1 MTTKNMNTPPGSTQE
16 NEIDLLRLVGE
27 LWDHRKFIIS
37 VTALFTLIAV
47 AYSLLSTPIYQ
58 ADTLVQ
64 VEQKQGNAIL
74 SGLSDMIPNSS
85 PESAPEIQ
93 LLQSRMILG
102 KTIAELNLRDIV
114 EQKYFP
120 IVGRGWAR
128 LTKEKPGE
136 LAISWMHIPQLNGQ
150 DQQLTLTVGENGHY
164 TLEGE
169 EFTVNGMVGQRLEKD
184 GVALTI
190 ADIKAKP
197 GTQFVLSQRTE
208 LEAINALQETFTVRR
223 TQ

>member
-1 MTTKNMNTPPGSTQE
+1 
-16 NEIDLLRLVGE
+16 
-27 LWDHRKFIIS
+27 
-37 VTALFTLIAV
+37 
-47 AYSLLSTPIYQ
+47 
-58 ADTLVQ
+58 
-64 VEQKQGNAIL
+64 
-74 SGLSDMIPNSS
+74 
-85 PESAPEIQ
+85 
-93 LLQSRMILG
+93 MILG
-102 KTIAELNLRDIV
+102 KTIAELNLRDMV

-169 EFTVNGMVGQRLEKD
+169 GFTVNGMVGQRLEKD

-208 LEAINALQETFTVRR
+208 LEAINALQETLPLANAVKKAGCWNLP
-223 TQ
+223 